1 MSETET
7 PAWLRWAREIQA
19 ISQIGLYYSKNQYDE
34 VNFSRLM
41 EIAAEMAAAHSD
53 LDQTTA
59 MTVFGSQPGYATV
72 KVDVR
77 GALVRDSQL
86 LLVKERRDGR
96 WCMPGG
102 WADVGETP
110 SEMVSREVWEE
121 SGFTVVP
128 ERVVGVYDA
137 NRAGR
142 PLSFFHAYKI
152 LFLCRITGG
161 TARPSEETEA
171 VEFFDFETL
180 PPLSSPRTTMRH
192 IEDLQR
198 CLHNPDQPTVF
209 D

>member
-34 VNFSRLM
+34 INFSRLM
-41 EIAAEMAAAHSD
+41 EIAAEMAAAHSN

-128 ERVVGVYDA
+128 ERIVGVYDA

-171 VEFFDFETL
+171 VEFFDFDTL
-180 PPLSSPRTTMRH
+180 PPLSSPRTSMRH

-198 CLHNPDQPTVF
+198 CLQNPDQPTVF

>member
-1 MSETET
+1 
-7 PAWLRWAREIQA
+7 
-19 ISQIGLYYSKNQYDE
+19 
-34 VNFSRLM
+34 
-41 EIAAEMAAAHSD
+41 
-53 LDQTTA
+53 
-59 MTVFGSQPGYATV
+59 
-72 KVDVR
+72 
-77 GALVRDSQL
+77 
-86 LLVKERRDGR
+86 
-96 WCMPGG
+96 MPGG

-128 ERVVGVYDA
+128 ERVVGIYDA

-161 TARPSEETEA
+161 TARPSEETVA
-171 VEFFDFETL
+171 VDFFDFETL

>member
-34 VNFSRLM
+34 INFSRLM

-110 SEMVSREVWEE
+110 SEMVSREVLEE

-128 ERVVGVYDA
+128 ERIVGVYDA

-171 VEFFDFETL
+171 VEFFDFDTL
-180 PPLSSPRTTMRH
+180 PPLSSPRTSMRH

-198 CLHNPDQPTVF
+198 CLQDPDQPTVF

>member
-34 VNFSRLM
+34 INFSRLM

-110 SEMVSREVWEE
+110 SEMVSREVLEE

-128 ERVVGVYDA
+128 ERIVGVYDA

-171 VEFFDFETL
+171 VEFFDFDTL
-180 PPLSSPRTTMRH
+180 PPLSSPRTSMRH

-198 CLHNPDQPTVF
+198 CLQNPDQPTVF

>member
-34 VNFSRLM
+34 INFSRLM
-41 EIAAEMAAAHSD
+41 EIAAEMAAAHSN

-86 LLVKERRDGR
+86 LLVKERRDGC

-128 ERVVGVYDA
+128 ERIVGVYDA

-171 VEFFDFETL
+171 VEFFDFDTL
-180 PPLSSPRTTMRH
+180 PPLSSPRTSMRH

-198 CLHNPDQPTVF
+198 CLQNPDQPTVF